1 MLVGRVTGNVVSST
15 KSEHLK
21 GLKMLIVMPL
31 NIETME
37 EKNDPVICL
46 DFVGAGEGDVVMCV
60 AGSSSRQTPE
70 SRPTPSDNAIL
81 AILDTIDIRGERKY
95 EKFVKE

>member
-1 MLVGRVTGNVVSST
+1 MLIGRVKGNVVSNT
-15 KSEHLK
+15 KSECLT
-21 GLKMLIVMPL
+21 GLKLMIVMPL

-37 EKNDPVICL
+37 EKNDPIICI

-81 AILDTIDIRGERKY
+81 AILDTIDVKGERKY